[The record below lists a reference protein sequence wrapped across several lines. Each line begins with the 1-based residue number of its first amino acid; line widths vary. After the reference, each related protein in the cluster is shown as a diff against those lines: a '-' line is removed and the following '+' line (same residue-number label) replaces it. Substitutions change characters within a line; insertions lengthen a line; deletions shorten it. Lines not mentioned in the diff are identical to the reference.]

1 MLFSCGNQINS
12 QESQKTQVKASLQA
26 DCPEDYSPVCGQPP
40 MPPCPAGMA
49 CAQVM
54 PPVKTYSNRC
64 EMENSGATFMNEG
77 ECRGA
82 PL

>member
-1 MLFSCGNQINS
+1 
-12 QESQKTQVKASLQA
+12 
-26 DCPEDYSPVCGQPP
+26 
-40 MPPCPAGMA
+40 MA